1 MEEFKILIG
10 EKELQERIRA
20 LGEQISQEIG
30 EEELVVISILRGAIF
45 FTTAL
50 TMNMKNKVKIDFIQT
65 ASYGNNRTSN
75 HEIKLL
81 KDITEKIEGKHV
93 LIVEDI
99 IDTGYTLSYVKEY
112 LKEKNPLDIKIAV
125 LLDKPERREVE
136 VAVDYV
142 GFTIPNKFVV
152 GFGFD
157 IENCYRNLPYIGYV
171 ED

>member
-10 EKELQERIRA
+10 EKELQERIKT
-20 LGEQISQEIG
+20 LGEQISRETG
-30 EEELVVISILRGAIF
+30 EEELVVVSILRGAIF

-50 TMNMKNKVKIDFIQT
+50 TMNMKNKIKIDFIQT
-65 ASYGNNRTSN
+65 ASYGNNRTSS
-75 HEIKLL
+75 HDIKLL
-81 KDITEKIEGKHV
+81 KDITENIEGKHV
-93 LIVEDI
+93 LMVEDI
-99 IDTGYTLSYVKEY
+99 VDTGYTLSYVKEY

-171 ED
+171 EE